1 MKMNVKGNDNFQ
13 TPDNLFMQ
21 LHRIFNFQ
29 FDVACTRENCK
40 CEYGIFHD
48 EGMDALTRSWGGLE
62 CFVIRHLARKQIL
75 SKRLT
80 KKLCSGIVRF
90 VLWFCLQIVKTVKRF
105 NNTSKRTFFMK
116 PCPEGLPLLIR
127 KQNSR

>member
-62 CFVIRHLARKQIL
+62 CFVIRHLIRKPPSL
-75 SKRLT
+75 KRLMKRLST
-80 KKLCSGIVRF
+80 EIVR
-90 VLWFCLQIVKTVKRF
+90 
-105 NNTSKRTFFMK
+105 
-116 PCPEGLPLLIR
+116 LLL
-127 KQNSR
+127 